1 MRSTWCG
8 IPTVFCLFSLLFLV
22 GCGSGSDAE
31 EQAPVAA
38 IGNSDQ
44 VGEDDS
50 TPNASGPGLDA
61 RHPVVE
67 MVTSLGTITV
77 QLDAQNAPLT
87 VDNFLNYVQEGH
99 YDGTIFDQVY
109 ANQGILGGLFDP
121 QLVERDTR
129 TPVRNEADNG
139 LKNTRGSIA
148 MVRAADAIDSATA
161 HFFINVRDN
170 PALDHQDRSV
180 EGFGYCV
187 FGQVT
192 AGLDVVD
199 RIAATE
205 VKQTEQ
211 FEQTPAKTVLIESV
225 RRLR

>member
-1 MRSTWCG
+1 MRIASCR
-8 IPTVFCLFSLLFLV
+8 VFFILCSVAPLMAI
-22 GCGSGSDAE
+22 GCGGGSDSDGK
-31 EQAPVAA
+31 APVAA
-38 IGNSDQ
+38 IGNPDQ
-44 VGEDDS
+44 LAEGGAAQ
-50 TPNASGPGLDA
+50 NADVPRLDA

-67 MVTSLGTITV
+67 MVTSLGKITI
-77 QLDAQNAPLT
+77 QLDAEKAPLT
-87 VDNFLNYVQEGH
+87 VDNFLNYVEQGH

-109 ANQGILGGLFDP
+109 ANQGILGGLFDSEFG
-121 QLVERDTR
+121 ERETR

-161 HFFINVRDN
+161 HFFINVHDN
-170 PALDHQDRSV
+170 PSLDHQDRSV

-192 AGLDVVD
+192 AGIDVVD
-199 RIAATE
+199 RIAEVE
-205 VKQTEQ
+205 VKQIDH

-225 RRLR
+225 RRIR